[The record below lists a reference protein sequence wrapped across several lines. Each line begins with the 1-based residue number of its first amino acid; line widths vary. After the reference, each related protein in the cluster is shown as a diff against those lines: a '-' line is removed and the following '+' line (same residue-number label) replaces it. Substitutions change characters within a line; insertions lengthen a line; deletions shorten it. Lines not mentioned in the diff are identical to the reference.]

1 MKKLIYTLGVVI
13 ISMTSCTDNGKKA
26 ETKSAQEVTVS
37 KSETTITYN
46 KISKN
51 SYLDWRAAHLGGA
64 EPRFGKIEV
73 KESAILVNSNKV
85 SNAKVVMDM
94 SAFTVDNFADDAEKA
109 AQLTGHLQS
118 ADFFD
123 IKTYPTSTFELTNLE
138 SISGDFNS
146 KVTGNLTIMNTTKSI
161 SFSAN
166 IEVKENSVSIK
177 SEDFSIDRRNWNLVY
192 NTEGTVGVPANYII
206 ADDIGFTIN
215 VEVSK

>member
-1 MKKLIYTLGVVI
+1 MKKLIYTLGVVVI
-13 ISMTSCTDNGKKA
+13 ALTSCTDNGNKA
-26 ETKSAQEVTVS
+26 ETKSAKEVTIS
-37 KSETTITYN
+37 KGESTVTYN

-51 SYLDWRAAHLGGA
+51 SSVDWRATHFAGA
-64 EPRFGKIEV
+64 QPRFGKIQA
-73 KESAILVNSNKV
+73 KETTILVNGNV
-85 SNAKVVMDM
+85 LSNAKVVMDM
-94 SAFTVDNFADDAEKA
+94 SSFTVDSFTDDAEKA

-123 IKTYPTSTFELTNLE
+123 IKTYPTSTFELT
-138 SISGDFNS
+138 SIETVSGDFNS

-166 IEVKENSVSIK
+166 IEIKENSVSIN